1 MSQFD
6 ITRAHYDFTDRDE
19 ELLRSVYPLVE
30 GNADGIIQH
39 LVSSIRAL
47 GDPVINELL
56 EAYPRLTQ
64 HHRDWL
70 LLLFSGPYDDDYF
83 FKLSRVGKVHAAKD
97 IRSHYVNVSMNVVR
111 NALVDMLSA
120 EIEDRTRR
128 TELKSALNKLLDIN
142 LDIITS
148 SYIEEEIQHYSTAYK
163 VKTWLVSFAEKFTGA
178 MNMVLVFSLI
188 LITLGVVGLF
198 FYDLWSLVAGHIS
211 KGILS
216 ALGSLLILWVLIEL
230 MNAEISHLKGGK
242 FNISVFIGVA
252 LVAFIRDLMIAT
264 LKHENTSAAYYLVA
278 TILVLGFVYWLV
290 KWTELRTSGG
300 KKARAD

>member
-1 MSQFD
+1 MNQFRT
-6 ITRAHYDFTDRDE
+6 ICEHYDFTPRDE
-19 ELLRSVYPLVE
+19 ELLRSVYPLIQSNV
-30 GNADGIIQH
+30 DDIIRR
-39 LVSSIRAL
+39 LVASIRGL

-56 EAYPRLTQ
+56 EEYPRLTE
-64 HHRDWL
+64 HHREWL
-70 LLLFSGPYDDDYF
+70 LMLFSGPYDDDYY
-83 FKLSRVGKVHAAKD
+83 FKLSRVGKVHAAKG
-97 IRSHYVNVSMNVVR
+97 IRSHYVNVSMNKVR
-111 NALVDMLSA
+111 SMLIDMFSS
-120 EIEDRTRR
+120 EIDDRSRR
-128 TELKSALNKLLDIN
+128 TELKAALNKLVDIN

-148 SYIEEEIQHYSTAYK
+148 SYIEEEIQHYSAAQK
-163 VKTWLVSFAEKFTGA
+163 VKTWLVTFAERFSGA

-198 FYDLWSLVAGHIS
+198 FYDLWSLVGGNIS

-230 MNAEISHLKGGK
+230 MNAEIAHLKGGK

-264 LKHENTSAAYYLVA
+264 LKHENVGTAYYLVA

-290 KWTELRTSGG
+290 KWSENRSVRNL
-300 KKARAD
+300 

>member
-1 MSQFD
+1 MNRFQT
-6 ITRAHYDFTDRDE
+6 IREHYEFTARDE
-19 ELLRSVYPLVE
+19 DLLRSVYPLVQS
-30 GNADGIIQH
+30 NADGIIRH
-39 LVSSIRAL
+39 LVTAIRDL
-47 GDPVINELL
+47 GDPAISELL
-56 EAYPRLTQ
+56 DEYPRLAD
-64 HHRDWL
+64 HHREWL
-70 LLLFSGPYDDDYF
+70 LLIFSGPYDEDYY
-83 FKLSRVGKVHAAKD
+83 FKLARVGKVHAAKG

-111 NALVDMLSA
+111 NALVDMFSA
-120 EIEDRTRR
+120 EIEDRSRR

-142 LDIITS
+142 LDVITS
-148 SYIEEEIQHYSTAYK
+148 SYIEEEIKHYSAAHK
-163 VKTWLVSFAEKFTGA
+163 VKTWLVGFAERFSGA

-198 FYDLWSLVAGHIS
+198 FYDLWSLVEGNFS

-264 LKHENTSAAYYLVA
+264 LKHEDTSTAYYLVA

-290 KWTELRTSGG
+290 KWSENRP
-300 KKARAD
+300 ARSK